1 MSELEELNAA
11 FDRLRDYLQRHDPIK
26 LLSQAS
32 LTFLCGPAEQNAGDD
47 PDVVQWS
54 RWIEFLAEM
63 AVTREYP
70 SSPETFVDGRNLE
83 DLERLLRDYFGR
95 IGRCLLAPQPG
106 ESADDQDFIAKQAK
120 SYSLFVRGEAYPE
133 QLIQAASSLYSSYDD
148 WFQDRLGFR
157 ICDAIDIFKCIE
169 TELNGRLNDERQK
182 AREQAAQKLKVLME
196 EKGPMSEQEQ
206 EAFILQTSWQQF
218 YGRSDELLSFTPEVL
233 SSLSGRSLDTCL
245 QFLKRM
251 SQEFGYV
258 NPNFPEAFRDAQRAP
273 WDYRSLYERPI
284 IAHDGRYFVLALFLF
299 PEALFETFYY
309 DLVGD
314 AKYWLNGGQDIYG
327 RWVES
332 TTADYLKRVFPADEV
347 LLNPYYSPNG
357 KKQQELCDVLVLHDR
372 KVLIV
377 QCKAKRMRL
386 ESQMGESY
394 EVIREDLEK
403 SVADSF
409 GQAVVAYKYLKDC
422 YDQKQELRVTVSG
435 KVVAVDVTEI
445 VDPPSD
451 VFLVSVLLGH
461 YQNFITRLA
470 NINDSLALFDAGSYP
485 WAISLADL
493 DVLTDFLD
501 SPAFFLHYARR
512 RTQVEKTSFAI
523 LGDELDLLGYYLGQG
538 LYFDLEQFKG
548 IGLLG
553 LDGWSKIVDDYMFER
568 YGARQKPEKPVQNAP
583 DGFLDYV
590 RAVDRMGSA
599 YSVECAMCLLDLG
612 WKGRESFV
620 KTVALTKAK
629 AADMRHHD
637 CSGLVAGAFGW
648 SFVATDS
655 GQDAGQLYKQLMSLM
670 ALKKYA
676 TKSRTWIGF
685 GWDVH
690 SSNLL
695 DMALYL
701 SSDWCEDMEMAKM
714 AAEFLHPGKEMHL

>member
-1 MSELEELNAA
+1 MNELGELNAS
-11 FDRLRDYLQRHDPIK
+11 FDRLRDYLQRYDPIK
-26 LLSQAS
+26 LLSQVS
-32 LTFLCGPAEQNAGDD
+32 LTFLCRPADQHPGDD
-47 PDVVQWS
+47 ADVIQWS

-83 DLERLLRDYFGR
+83 DLEKLLRDYFDR
-95 IGRCLLAPQPG
+95 ISRCLLAPQPG
-106 ESADDQDFIAKQAK
+106 ESVDDHDSIAKQAK
-120 SYSLFVRGEAYPE
+120 SYSFFVRGEAYPE
-133 QLIQAASSLYSSYDD
+133 QLVEAASSLYSNYDT
-148 WFQDRLGFR
+148 WFQNRLGFR
-157 ICDAIDIFKCIE
+157 IRDAIAIFKCIE
-169 TELNGRLNDERQK
+169 TELNRRLNDEHHS
-182 AREQAAQKLKVLME
+182 ALEQAEQQLKLLMD
-196 EKGPMSEQEQ
+196 EKDPVSAQEQ
-206 EAFILQTSWQQF
+206 ETFKQQVFWQQF
-218 YGRSDELLSFTPEVL
+218 YGRSDELLSFTPEGL
-233 SSLSGRSLDTCL
+233 SALSGRSPDTCL
-245 QFLKRM
+245 AFLKRM

-273 WDYRSLYERPI
+273 WDYRSLYERPM
-284 IAHDGRYFVLALFLF
+284 IAREGRYFVLAIFLF

-309 DLVGD
+309 DLIGD
-314 AKYWLNGGQDIYG
+314 ANYWPNGGQDIYG

-332 TTADYLKRVFPADEV
+332 TTADYFKRVFPADEV
-347 LLNPYYSPNG
+347 LLNPYYSPDG

-394 EVIREDLEK
+394 ETIREDLEK
-403 SVADSF
+403 SVVDSF
-409 GQAVVAYKYLKDC
+409 DQAVVAYNYLKSC
-422 YDQKQELRVTVSG
+422 YDQKQELCVTVSG
-435 KVVAVDVTEI
+435 KVLTVDVTEI
-445 VDPPSD
+445 VDPSSD

-493 DVLTDFLD
+493 DVLTDVLD
-501 SPAFFLHYARR
+501 SPAFFLHYAKR
-512 RTQVEKTSFAI
+512 RTQVERTSFVM
-523 LGDELDLLGYYLGQG
+523 LGDELDLLGYYLQQG
-538 LYFDLEQFKG
+538 LYFDLKEFKG

-553 LDGWSKIVDDYMFER
+553 LDGWSKILDDYMFER
-568 YGARQKPEKPVQNAP
+568 YTAHQKPEKPTQNAP

-590 RAVDRMGSA
+590 RVVDMMGSA
-599 YSVECAMCLLDLG
+599 YSVECAMCLLDLDWG
-612 WKGRESFV
+612 GRESFV
-620 KTVALTKAK
+620 KTLVLTKAK

-670 ALKKYA
+670 VLKKYA

-690 SSNLL
+690 SNNLL
-695 DMALYL
+695 DMALYV
-701 SSDWCEDMEMAKM
+701 SFDWYEDAEMAKM
-714 AAEFLHPGKEMHL
+714 VAEFLHPGKEIRL